1 MGKGA
6 GLSGQGGRGEWTRGQ
21 GFVGKGA
28 GVSGK
33 GGRGEWERGQ
43 G

>member
-1 MGKGA
+1 M
-6 GLSGQGGRGEWTRGQ
+6 
-21 GFVGKGA
+21 GKGA

-43 G
+43 GFVGKGAGVIGKESRERSH

>member
-6 GLSGQGGRGEWTRGQ
+6 GVSGQGGRVEWRRGQ